1 MATCQ
6 AQVFLKENNCEME
19 MEKWGPSALQ
29 WFDVFPMTFSKML
42 QLWSEWLHCSY
53 FSSTSWYLAQ
63 PPVWCIQKPSDGS
76 LSEVEQSLCSLQI
89 HSSGAYSIISC
100 HCLMVVYCWEMHAK
114 KTSCEDQK
122 KSGILS
128 LCHPGTYNLTLQEG
142 SGPVRL
148 TREEFGRRE
157 EICQSLISL
166 FQKKW

>member
-1 MATCQ
+1 MISQPVRWLNHLTCCQ
-6 AQVFLKENNCEME
+6 
-19 MEKWGPSALQ
+19 
-29 WFDVFPMTFSKML
+29 
-42 QLWSEWLHCSY
+42 
-53 FSSTSWYLAQ
+53 
-63 PPVWCIQKPSDGS
+63 IQSDQ
-76 LSEVEQSLCSLQI
+76 VEQSLCSLQI

-100 HCLMVVYCWEMHAK
+100 HCLMVVYCWEVHAK

-157 EICQSLISL
+157 EICHSL
-166 FQKKW
+166 FQKKL